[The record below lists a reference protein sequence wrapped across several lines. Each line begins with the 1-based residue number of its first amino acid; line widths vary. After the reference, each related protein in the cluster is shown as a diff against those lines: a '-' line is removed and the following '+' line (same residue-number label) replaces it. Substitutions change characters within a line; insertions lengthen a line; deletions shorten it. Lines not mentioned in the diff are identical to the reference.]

1 MSVVTHD
8 VVVKRKAR
16 RKRRKS
22 LASLRK
28 LRQALARKRIEEME
42 DELRLKEHLYD
53 VFADD

>member
-8 VVVKRKAR
+8 VVLKRKTR

-22 LASLRK
+22 LANLRK

-42 DELRLKEHLYD
+42 DDLRLKEHLYD
-53 VFADD
+53 VFADE